1 MPGPDGWAPP
11 GWASPSVRVA
21 WQSPCPLHLSLPG
34 PCPDAALRRTP
45 LWSSG
50 GGEGSRP
57 PPHEPSQAVAVPMAQ
72 GGLGELHPRR
82 TGLVQEL
89 GRPSQQLLGL
99 REGLRQLLLPL
110 QGLRVALGGSKGGCR
125 THTHTPERPST
136 PSPREDGPPRDRTN
150 PPSLPHTA
158 EDAASAP
165 NKPGM
170 LFG

>member
-11 GWASPSVRVA
+11 GWASPSAQVA

-45 LWSSG
+45 LWSSGG

-110 QGLRVALGGSKGGCR
+110 QGLRVALGGSKGGCS
-125 THTHTPERPST
+125 TQRPST
-136 PSPREDGPPRDRTN
+136 GCPRTERAHHLCHTHSRGCRLPS
-150 PPSLPHTA
+150 
-158 EDAASAP
+158 P